1 MSDKVDTRMSEPESS
16 VRLSTMPS
24 ASARSPS
31 DMPFASDDMC
41 GMPLGDVVGA
51 VCELV
56 HAGEPP
62 APSRQNAIM
71 AGLEAIGLSV
81 SNGARNLGTF
91 LQNAFNSAVEGLV
104 VKLASAPRLAA
115 SAPSGPRRG

>member
-31 DMPFASDDMC
+31 GMPFASDDMC
-41 GMPLGDVVGA
+41 GMPLGDVVGD
-51 VCELV
+51 VCDLV

-71 AGLEAIGLSV
+71 AGLEAIGLTV
-81 SNGARNLGTF
+81 SNGARNFGTF

-104 VKLASAPRLAA
+104 AKPASAPRLAA